1 MSTTT
6 KTPYSVIHP
15 IAQRLRDALAPHCE
29 RIELAGS
36 LRRQKPMVGDIEVV
50 AIPRLQKNIFGEP
63 IPFLATLL
71 DDFLVE
77 KVVLAKN
84 GPRYKQ
90 FAYGPYKVDLFLPT
104 AETWGSVFTIRTGS
118 ADFTHWLV
126 SQQPHGAAPF
136 GLAFDGGRLYA
147 HGRLLATPE
156 EADVFAAVGLAHID
170 PADRIGPLPDAPRVE
185 PIWNYA

>member
-6 KTPYSVIHP
+6 KTPYRVIHP
-15 IAQRLRDALAPHCE
+15 IAQRLADALAPYCE

-36 LRRQKPMVGDIEVV
+36 LRRRKDMIGDIEVV

-63 IPFLATLL
+63 IPFLTTLL
-71 DDFLVE
+71 DDFLAG
-77 KVVLAKN
+77 KVALAKS

-90 FAYGPYKVDLFLPT
+90 FAYGPYTIDLFLPT
-104 AETWGSVFTIRTGS
+104 VKTWGSVFTIRTGS

-126 SQQPHGAAPF
+126 SPQPYGAAPF
-136 GLAFDGGRLYA
+136 GVHFDGGRVYA

-156 EADVFAAVGLAHID
+156 EADIFAAVGLAYID
-170 PADRIGPLPDAPRVE
+170 PADRHGPLPDAPRVE

>member
-1 MSTTT
+1 MSTPT
-6 KTPYSVIHP
+6 KTPLLTILP

-71 DDFLVE
+71 DDFLAG
-77 KVVLAKN
+77 KVVFVKN

-90 FAYGPYKVDLFLPT
+90 FSYGPYKVDLFLPT

-156 EADVFAAVGLAHID
+156 EADVFAAVGLAYID
-170 PADRIGPLPDAPRVE
+170 PADRIGPLPDAARVE